1 MNESISVL
9 PRWRFALRLASFHL
23 LGSAA
28 LAGVAAWVV
37 IKLLYPYPYSEMLG
51 GLHLLLMMVGID
63 VVCGPL
69 LTLILANQKKSK
81 RETCLDFALV
91 IAIQLGALSYGIHTV
106 HLARPVHYAFDHD
119 RFTVVTAAQLSSEDL
134 AKAPENMRSLPLY
147 GVEQISLAA
156 VPPEEMQDSVLLS
169 LGGIEPVARPHLWRP
184 LNAAREAASVRAA
197 MKPVS
202 NLIQHRAAQQAAIK
216 QELAEIN
223 LPEAEAYY
231 LPFTS
236 DKNKE
241 WTALLN
247 KQGEIVG
254 YLPIDGFTDSE
265 QNNE

>member
-1 MNESISVL
+1 MSESIIPV

-28 LAGVAAWVV
+28 LAGLAAWLVV
-37 IKLLYPYPYSEMLG
+37 KFLYPYPYSEMLG

-69 LTLILANQKKSK
+69 LTLILANPKKSK
-81 RETCLDFALV
+81 RETCVDFALV

-119 RFTVVTAAQLSSEDL
+119 RFTVVTAAQLSDEDL

-156 VPPEEMQDSVLLS
+156 IPPEEMQDSVLLS
-169 LGGIEPVARPHLWRP
+169 LGGIEPVARPNLWLP
-184 LNAAREAASVRAA
+184 LDAAKETADVSAA
-197 MKPVS
+197 MKPVRH
-202 NLIQHRAAQQAAIK
+202 LIQHRAAQQAAIK
-216 QELAEIN
+216 QKLAEIN

-241 WTALLN
+241 WIALLN

-254 YLPIDGFTDSE
+254 YLPIDGFIDSGK
-265 QNNE
+265 NNA